1 MHKINMIVAMDKN
14 HGIGKAGVMPW
25 KLSADMEYFKRTTM
39 ACGIV
44 GIGRK
49 TWDSIPEKLKPLP
62 KRLNVILSR
71 DKAFKVS
78 CKNCMV
84 LNSVDHFLR
93 IFKGRKFYIIGGEN
107 IYSLFMPYVSR
118 LVVMHV
124 HTEIEDADS
133 FFPEINSEWR
143 HRKILEHEADEEN
156 QYPFTIVEYTRRP
169 RLL

>member
-1 MHKINMIVAMDKN
+1 MIVAMDRN
-14 HGIGKAGVMPW
+14 RGIGKAGVIPW
-25 KLSADMEYFKRTTM
+25 RLSADMEHFRKVTV

-49 TWDSIPEKLKPLP
+49 TWDSIPEKFRPLP
-62 KRLNVILSR
+62 KRLNIILTK
-71 DKAFKVS
+71 DKTFKVS

-84 LNSVDHFLR
+84 LNSVQHFLR
-93 IFKGRKFYIIGGEN
+93 IFRGRKFYIIGGAE

-118 LVVMHV
+118 LVVTHV
-124 HTEIEDADS
+124 HTEIKDADS
-133 FFPEINSEWR
+133 FFPEIDDEWR
-143 HRKILEHEADEEN
+143 SKKLMEHGADEKN